1 MGTNHLNVFIPYE
14 SKPLHHEDQLTR
26 AFLILIRSIKLVE
39 AVFLDLVENAMK
51 TIGIEIR
58 PATLS
63 QKIGGLDSVETQVWS
78 GTKARL
84 STESGRLVS
93 IIITDDKLDRKHRV
107 ERNDRTAVYDGFLKF
122 KPDWVFVVENKPSHA
137 NVRIEQLS
145 SAFNENFEIEPKP
158 IGLTW
163 SDIISRLSLL
173 VSNSLVQDAARVLLE
188 DFLAYVDEFFP
199 ELNPF
204 DKFRLCKGNVTLL
217 ERRCVTIMEA
227 AALGMVEYHRGWH
240 YSIRLDNKRG
250 VKEVALYPKSEP
262 AGAWAVWLDI
272 FPGDTLSQARSFY
285 SSVNVSKVTSLLDQK
300 WRIGPNFHV
309 AYRSSNIHWAE
320 TKINVSQYINY
331 WQKQVKQNT
340 LNQIP
345 RADWQGYFGLLL
357 QDGIISSN
365 DMSTINGYHQN
376 TGYPSLNI
384 CPGISIRFKWDSDKA
399 MEIDDRN
406 CNSFANELKS
416 KVDNVLQCW

>member
-1 MGTNHLNVFIPYE
+1 MGTYHLNIFIPYE

-39 AVFLDLVENAMK
+39 AVFLDLVANAME
-51 TIGIEIR
+51 TEGIETR

-63 QKIGGLDSVETQVWS
+63 QQIGGLDSVETQVWS

-93 IIITDDKLDRKHRV
+93 IIITDLKLDMKHRI
-107 ERNDRTAVYDGFLKF
+107 ERNERTAVYDGFLKF
-122 KPDWVFVVENKPSHA
+122 RPDWVFVVENKPSHA
-137 NVRIEQLS
+137 NVWVEQLS
-145 SAFNENFEIEPKP
+145 SAFNENYEIEPKP
-158 IGLTW
+158 IVLTW

-188 DFLAYVDEFFP
+188 DFLAYVAEFFP

-217 ERRCVTIMEA
+217 KRRCVTIMEE

-250 VKEVALYPKSEP
+250 VKEVALYPESEST
-262 AGAWAVWLDI
+262 GAWAVLLDI

-285 SSVNVSKVTSLLDQK
+285 SSVNVSKVTSLLDQE
-300 WRIGPNFHV
+300 WRIWPNFHV
-309 AYRSSNIHWAE
+309 AYRSTNIHWAE
-320 TKINVSQYINY
+320 TKIYVSQYINY
-331 WQKQVKQNT
+331 WQKQVKQNA

-376 TGYPSLNI
+376 TRYPSLNI
-384 CPGISIRFKWDSDKA
+384 CPGLSFRFKWNSDMA
-399 MEIDDRN
+399 MAIDDRN
-406 CNSFANELKS
+406 CSSFANELKS
-416 KVDNVLQCW
+416 KVDTVLQCW